1 MRDRKTKLLVF
12 SALFAALCCVT
23 TLVPHIPTPLGG
35 YIHAGDALV
44 ILSAFVLGPLWGALA
59 AGLGS
64 ALADI
69 VTGYMLY
76 APGTFVIKALMAL
89 IAGLIL
95 RGAPFRKTAV
105 NAMLAGLTA
114 ELFMVCGYF
123 IYEYFFLGYGPGVI
137 ANVPMNAIQGA
148 FGMIAGT
155 ALFLALPTD
164 KLKLDK

>member
-1 MRDRKTKLLVF
+1 MQDKKTKTLVF

-44 ILSAFVLGPLWGALA
+44 ILSAFALGPLWGALA

-64 ALADI
+64 GLADVI
-69 VTGYMLY
+69 TGYMLY
-76 APGTFVIKALMAL
+76 APGTFAIKALMAL

-95 RGAPFRKTAV
+95 RGEMFKKPAV
-105 NAMLAGLTA
+105 NAFLASFAA
-114 ELFMVCGYF
+114 ELFMVAGYF
-123 IYEYFFLGYGPGVI
+123 VYEYWILGYGYGVI

-148 FGMIAGT
+148 FGMVAGS
-155 ALFLALPTD
+155 ALYLALPLE
-164 KLKLDK
+164 KLNLK